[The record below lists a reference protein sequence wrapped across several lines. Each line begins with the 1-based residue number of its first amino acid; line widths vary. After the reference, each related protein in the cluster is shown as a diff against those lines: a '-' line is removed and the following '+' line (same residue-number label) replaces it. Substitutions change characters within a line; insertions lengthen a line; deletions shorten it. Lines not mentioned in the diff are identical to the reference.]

1 MLYDAL
7 ASMAFLFMDFI
18 FLSVRES
25 ILSMNSELFFSIV
38 NIISAKILATATIAL
53 FLPTLLTILRY
64 LDLSFFYLL
73 TEMCDAFTRMN
84 LSIEGPLLVI

>member
-1 MLYDAL
+1 
-7 ASMAFLFMDFI
+7 MDLI

-38 NIISAKILATATIAL
+38 NIISAKILAIATIAL
-53 FLPTLLTILRY
+53 FLPTLLTMLRY

-84 LSIEGPLLVI
+84 LSIEGPLFDIWPLISLLPD